1 VEGLSLGQKRDSSW
15 IRWVVLAVIVI
26 IIAVVAY
33 YTYGWYFN
41 GTKPPIIPLPA
52 SAYADSSVNES
63 AVSGSTIASYTV
75 AAAYPRYIS
84 IPNLGDSKA
93 RVEKIGLTSLNTLA
107 MPKNISDAG
116 WYQDSATPG
125 QGYGQVVIDGYNMGV
140 HRNGIFHGLDL
151 LENGDAIVVTR
162 GDGKTFTYM
171 VQKVITLPIKQANS
185 SGVQQLTQPIDTSNE
200 GLGLIAPAGTWIPR
214 DKVFN
219 QRILVWA
226 VAK

>member
-1 VEGLSLGQKRDSSW
+1 MEGLSLGQKRDSSW

-162 GDGKTFTYM
+162 GDGKTFTVNVKNQSDKNVYI
-171 VQKVITLPIKQANS
+171 QKMMLNGKPLNSYFLSHADIMNGGEITFVM
-185 SGVQQLTQPIDTSNE
+185 G
-200 GLGLIAPAGTWIPR
+200 
-214 DKVFN
+214 
-219 QRILVWA
+219 
-226 VAK
+226 AKHK